1 MRAVLSRSLRN
12 KEVFSMPKGQGKV
25 VAQNKKANHDF
36 FIEDTIEAGI
46 VLQGTEVKSV
56 RKSKVQLKDAFVR
69 IRNNEAWISNMH
81 ISPYEQGNRFNHEPL
96 RSRKLLLH
104 KKQINELIGLSKQDG
119 FSIIP
124 IKMYLKDGYA
134 KVLIGVG
141 KGKKHYDK
149 RDDLKK
155 KEAKRDIERA
165 FKSRHQE

>member
-1 MRAVLSRSLRN
+1 M
-12 KEVFSMPKGQGKV
+12 
-25 VAQNKKANHDF
+25 VAQNKKANHDY
-36 FIEDTIEAGI
+36 FIEETIEAGI
-46 VLQGTEVKSV
+46 VLQGTEVKSI
-56 RKSKVQLKDAFVR
+56 RKGKVQLKDAFVR

-124 IKMYLKDGYA
+124 LKMYLKDGFA
-134 KVLIGVG
+134 KVLIGLG
-141 KGKKHYDK
+141 KGKKNYDK
-149 RDDLKK
+149 RNDLKS

-165 FKSRHQE
+165 FKSRNQD